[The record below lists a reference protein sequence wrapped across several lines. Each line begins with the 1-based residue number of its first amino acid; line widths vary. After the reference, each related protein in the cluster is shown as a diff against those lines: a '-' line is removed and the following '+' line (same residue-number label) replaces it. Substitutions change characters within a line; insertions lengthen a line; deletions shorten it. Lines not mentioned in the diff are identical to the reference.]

1 MSLFLHQFWCKI
13 GVKLKNEDVDV
24 DEIRTEHSS
33 GSSDIREL
41 DDEKHKEDSDKEF
54 GNIQSKTV
62 DQVIEEAISDQ
73 SLDDKPNF
81 FRSIISNQASK
92 E

>member
-1 MSLFLHQFWCKI
+1 MNEYGNNFKI
-13 GVKLKNEDVDV
+13 GVTLENEDVDD
-24 DEIRTEHSS
+24 DEIRREHSS

-41 DDEKHKEDSDKEF
+41 DVDEKHKEDSDEEF
-54 GNIQSKTV
+54 ENIQSKTV